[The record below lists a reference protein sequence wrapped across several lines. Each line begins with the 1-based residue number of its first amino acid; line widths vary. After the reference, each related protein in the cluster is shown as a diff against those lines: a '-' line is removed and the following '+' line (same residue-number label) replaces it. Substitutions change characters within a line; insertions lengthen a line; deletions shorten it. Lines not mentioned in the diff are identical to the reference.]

1 MMKKLILAISVCIIS
16 AMQSISAQQS
26 DPLFPY
32 PQPPEDMTNLYER
45 CNFLVYKFWDQCDI
59 KSAFSKKAKLN
70 QAFGDWLS
78 FMPYASADTVYLAID
93 NFHKSIKKSGEQS
106 LAIAKMAESW
116 MYSDSAR
123 YRSDELYSAFVDAAV
138 ANKKIPAAD
147 RQHFEMQKLILDN
160 SSVGKVVPDI
170 ELTLAD
176 GSKTSFAADTSAFT
190 VLFIYE
196 PDCLDCNFARVRLS
210 ADMVLNQLN
219 DGGIVRVM
227 SLYAGEPDAGF
238 SAAVTD
244 FPEKWI
250 NVASPETSKYFD
262 MRAKPAIYYLDKDHR
277 ILAKDLA
284 VDNIINA
291 FRSLM
296 Q

>member
-1 MMKKLILAISVCIIS
+1 MKKIFLAISVCIIS
-16 AMQSISAQQS
+16 AMQTISAQQS
-26 DPLFPY
+26 DQLFPY

-45 CNFLVYKFWDQCDI
+45 CNYLVYKFWDQCDI

-70 QAFGDWLS
+70 AAFGDWLG

-93 NFHKSIKKSGEQS
+93 NFHKSLKKSGEHS
-106 LAIAKMAESW
+106 LAIAKMAENW
-116 MYSDSAR
+116 LYSDTAR
-123 YRSDELYSAFVDAAV
+123 FRSDELYGKFVDAAV

-147 RQHFEMQKLILDN
+147 RQHFQEQKLILDN
-160 SSVGKVVPDI
+160 SSVGKILPDI

-176 GSKTSFAADTSAFT
+176 GTKTSFAADTSAYT
-190 VLFIYE
+190 VLFIYQ
-196 PDCLDCNFARVRLS
+196 PDCLDCTFARVRLA

-219 DGGIVRVM
+219 DAGIVRIM
-227 SLYAGEPDAGF
+227 SLYAGEPDAEF
-238 SAAVTD
+238 STAVTA

-262 MRAKPAIYYLDKDHR
+262 MRVKPSIYYLDKDHR
-277 ILAKDLA
+277 IIAKEVS
-284 VDNIINA
+284 VDNLLNA
-291 FRSLM
+291 FRHLI

>member
-1 MMKKLILAISVCIIS
+1 MKKIFLAISVCIIS
-16 AMQSISAQQS
+16 AMQTISAQQS
-26 DPLFPY
+26 DQLFPY

-45 CNFLVYKFWDQCDI
+45 CNYLVYKFWDQCDI

-70 QAFGDWLS
+70 AAFGDWLG

-93 NFHKSIKKSGEQS
+93 NFHKSLKKSGEHS
-106 LAIAKMAESW
+106 LAIAKMAENW
-116 MYSDSAR
+116 LYSDTAR
-123 YRSDELYSAFVDAAV
+123 FRSDELYGKFVDAAV

-147 RQHFEMQKLILDN
+147 RQHFQEQKLILDN
-160 SSVGKVVPDI
+160 SSVGKILPDI

-176 GSKTSFAADTSAFT
+176 GTKTSFAADTSAYT
-190 VLFIYE
+190 VLFIYQ
-196 PDCLDCNFARVRLS
+196 PDCLDCTFTRVRLA

-219 DGGIVRVM
+219 DAGIVRIM
-227 SLYAGEPDAGF
+227 SLYAGEPDAEF
-238 SAAVTD
+238 STAVTA

-262 MRAKPAIYYLDKDHR
+262 MRVKPSIYYLDKDHR
-277 ILAKDLA
+277 IIAKEVS
-284 VDNIINA
+284 VDNLLNA
-291 FRSLM
+291 FRHLI